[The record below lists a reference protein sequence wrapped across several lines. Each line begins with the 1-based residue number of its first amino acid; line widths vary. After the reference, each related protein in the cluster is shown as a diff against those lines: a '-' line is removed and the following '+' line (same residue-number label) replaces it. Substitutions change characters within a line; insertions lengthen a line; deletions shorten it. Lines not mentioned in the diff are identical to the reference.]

1 MALSEPMNTEKQT
14 LTIQLPSKAESIHQI
29 EKIIDDLKSEHRVN
43 EECYGNMLVAV
54 TEAVNNAIQHGN
66 TYNPDKTVTVVYEV
80 ETDQISF
87 TIRDQG
93 AGFDYLNLPDPTD
106 PENLEKPA
114 GRGVF
119 LMKHLA
125 DQIIFS
131 ENGRVVELYFHT
143 GGHIS

>member
-1 MALSEPMNTEKQT
+1 MKVTKANNTMQ
-14 LTIQLPSKAESIHQI
+14 IVSQPESINII
-29 EKIIDDLKSEHRVN
+29 EKVIDDIRTEFDVK

-66 TYNPDKTVTVVYEV
+66 KYDPKKMVNVTYEIDH
-80 ETDQISF
+80 DRISF
-87 TIRDQG
+87 VISDEGT
-93 AGFDYLNLPDPTD
+93 GFDYYNLPDPTS
-106 PENLEKPA
+106 PENLEKLT

-131 ENGRVVELYFHT
+131 EEGKVVELYFNMNNN
-143 GGHIS
+143 

>member
-1 MALSEPMNTEKQT
+1 MKV
-14 LTIQLPSKAESIHQI
+14 SKANNTMQIVSQPESINII
-29 EKIIDDLKSEHRVN
+29 EKVIDDIRTEFDVK

-66 TYNPDKTVTVVYEV
+66 KYDPKKMVSFSYEIDNERITFV
-80 ETDQISF
+80 IS
-87 TIRDQG
+87 DQG
-93 AGFDYLNLPDPTD
+93 SGFDYYNLPDPTA
-106 PENLEKPA
+106 PENLEKPT

-131 ENGRVVELYFHT
+131 EEGKVVEMYFNMNNN
-143 GGHIS
+143 

>member
-1 MALSEPMNTEKQT
+1 MNTEKQT
-14 LTIQLPSKAESIHQI
+14 FTMEIISQPESINLV
-29 EKIIDDLKSEHRVN
+29 EKLIDEIKTEFSIQ

-66 TYNPDKTVTVVYEV
+66 KYDPTKKVQVAYEI
-80 ETDQISF
+80 EPDQIAF
-87 TIRDQG
+87 TISDQG
-93 AGFDYLNLPDPTD
+93 HGFDYLNLPDPTD

-131 ENGRVVELYFHT
+131 ENGRVVELYFKT
-143 GGHIS
+143 SGHIHN

>member
-1 MALSEPMNTEKQT
+1 MQIVSQP
-14 LTIQLPSKAESIHQI
+14 ESINII
-29 EKIIDDLKSEHRVN
+29 EKVIDDIRTEFDVK

-66 TYNPDKTVTVVYEV
+66 KYDPMKMVNVSYEIDNDRIAFV
-80 ETDQISF
+80 IKDE
-87 TIRDQG
+87 G
-93 AGFDYLNLPDPTD
+93 VGFDFYNLPDPTA
-106 PENLEKPA
+106 PENLEKPT

-131 ENGRVVELYFHT
+131 DQGKVVELYFN
-143 GGHIS
+143 INNN

>member
-1 MALSEPMNTEKQT
+1 MKV
-14 LTIQLPSKAESIHQI
+14 SKANNTMQIVSQPESINII
-29 EKIIDDLKSEHRVN
+29 EKVIDDIRTEFDVK

-66 TYNPDKTVTVVYEV
+66 KFDPQKMVNVSYEIDNDRIAFV
-80 ETDQISF
+80 IS
-87 TIRDQG
+87 DEG
-93 AGFDYLNLPDPTD
+93 NGFDYYNLPDPTA
-106 PENLEKPA
+106 PENLEKPT

-131 ENGRVVELYFHT
+131 DQGKVVELYFNM
-143 GGHIS
+143 INN

>member
-1 MALSEPMNTEKQT
+1 MNTEKQT
-14 LTIQLPSKAESIHQI
+14 FNLQIVSQPESINLVEKLIDEIKAEYNIQ
-29 EKIIDDLKSEHRVN
+29 

-66 TYNPDKTVTVVYEV
+66 KYDADRKVNIAYEV
-80 ETDQISF
+80 DADQISF
-87 TIRDQG
+87 TVTDEG
-93 AGFDYLNLPDPTD
+93 AGFDYLNIPDPTD
-106 PENLEKPA
+106 PDNLEKPT

-131 ENGRVVELYFHT
+131 DNGKVVELYFKT
-143 GGHIS
+143 TGHIEG

>member
-1 MALSEPMNTEKQT
+1 MNTEKQT
-14 LTIQLPSKAESIHQI
+14 YSMQIVSQPESINLV
-29 EKIIDDLKSEHRVN
+29 EKLIDEIKSEYNIH

-66 TYNPDKTVTVVYEV
+66 KYDPEKMVHISYEV
-80 ETDQISF
+80 DPDQIAF
-87 TIRDQG
+87 TVSDEG
-93 AGFDYLNLPDPTD
+93 TGFDYVNLPDPTD
-106 PENLEKPA
+106 PENIEKPT

-131 ENGRVVELYFHT
+131 ENGRVVELYFKT
-143 GGHIS
+143 SGHISS

>member
-1 MALSEPMNTEKQT
+1 MQIVSQP
-14 LTIQLPSKAESIHQI
+14 ESINLV
-29 EKIIDDLKSEHRVN
+29 EKLIDEIKSEYNIH

-66 TYNPDKTVTVVYEV
+66 KYDPEKMVHVAYEIEPDQIAFTVTDEG
-80 ETDQISF
+80 T
-87 TIRDQG
+87 
-93 AGFDYLNLPDPTD
+93 GFDYMTLPDPTD
-106 PENLEKPA
+106 PENLEKPT

-131 ENGRVVELYFHT
+131 ENGKVVELYFKT
-143 GGHIS
+143 SGHVN

>member
-1 MALSEPMNTEKQT
+1 MNTEKQT
-14 LTIQLPSKAESIHQI
+14 YSMQIVSQPESINLV
-29 EKIIDDLKSEHRVN
+29 EKLIDEIKSEYSIH

-66 TYNPDKTVTVVYEV
+66 KYDPEKMVHVSYEI
-80 ETDQISF
+80 EPDQIAF
-87 TIRDQG
+87 TISDEG
-93 AGFDYLNLPDPTD
+93 TGFDYINLPDPTD
-106 PENLEKPA
+106 PENLEKPT

-131 ENGRVVELYFHT
+131 ENGKVVELYFKTHNDT
-143 GGHIS
+143 LA